1 MHRPLGR
8 APSGKGVIMRKT
20 IQKVFP
26 VMEHMN
32 IPNTITIT
40 GLILGML
47 NIFFI
52 VQEHYHLY
60 YICALLAGIMDTLDG
75 FAAKRLNQY
84 SELGE
89 QLDSLCDGIN
99 FVLVPA
105 VFAVTR
111 MDMRLGTMICAGIY
125 CACGILRLGYF
136 RENGGKGV
144 CWRADDHC
152 RGVCAGPGLGLY
164 GAVPAS
170 AAGCA
175 DDPAGVWPF
184 DDQPPALSGLQFGAH
199 ILCSRGRGRTGRS
212 ASHREMMGR

>member
-1 MHRPLGR
+1 
-8 APSGKGVIMRKT
+8 
-20 IQKVFP
+20 
-26 VMEHMN
+26 MEHMN

-136 RENGGKGV
+136 NILLEEKMEKRCLLAYRRPLPRCLCRPWSGLVRCCARV
-144 CWRADDHC
+144 CGWLC
-152 RGVCAGPGLGLY
+152 RRSCWCLAF
-164 GAVPAS
+164 
-170 AAGCA
+170 
-175 DDPAGVWPF
+175 F
-184 DDQPPALSGLQFGAH
+184 DDQPPALSGLNLGRIFFAVVGAAVLAAAL
-199 ILCSRGRGRTGRS
+199 IIGK
-212 ASHREMMGR
+212 